1 MKQLLIL
8 LFAIAL
14 VVGLGWTLM
23 HSGGTAAA
31 DEPTMPQKDLSQYA
45 KAYFA
50 GGCFWCTESDFES
63 VPGVVEVVSGYAGGH
78 VDNPSYEEV
87 SGGTTGHAESIE
99 VYYDPDKV
107 TYKDLLDVFWH
118 SVDPTDAGGQFC
130 DRGTQYRSEIFYAS
144 DEQKKEAE
152 ASKAEIEKT
161 KPFKAPIVTQIEPL
175 KHFWPAE
182 DYHQNFYKTH
192 TIRYKTYRAGC
203 GRDAR
208 VRELWGDKAYHHE

>member
-1 MKQLLIL
+1 
-8 LFAIAL
+8 
-14 VVGLGWTLM
+14 
-23 HSGGTAAA
+23 
-31 DEPTMPQKDLSQYA
+31 MPQKDLSQYS

-63 VPGVVEVVSGYAGGH
+63 VPGVVEVISGYAGGH

-130 DRGTQYRSEIFYAS
+130 DRGSQYRSEIFYAD
-144 DEQKKEAE
+144 DEQKKAAE

-161 KPFKAPIVTQIEPL
+161 KPFDAPIVTQIEPL

-192 TIRYKTYRAGC
+192 TLRYKTYRAGC

-208 VRELWGDKAYHHE
+208 VRELWGDEAYHH